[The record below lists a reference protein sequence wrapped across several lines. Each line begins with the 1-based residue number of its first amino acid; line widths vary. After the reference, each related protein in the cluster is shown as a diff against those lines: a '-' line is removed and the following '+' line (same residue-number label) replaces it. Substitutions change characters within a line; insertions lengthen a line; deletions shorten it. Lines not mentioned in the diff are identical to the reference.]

1 MTENKMDGWLFI
13 DKPIGISSFSVIRK
27 IRRILN
33 IKKIGHAGT
42 LDPFATGALGIA
54 IGEATK
60 SIDYIS
66 SIKEYEFNITF
77 GESKTTEDLEG
88 ETLERTNKIPNE
100 NDIKNIL
107 DKFTGI
113 IDQHPPKHS
122 SIKIN
127 GQRSYKLARKDINF
141 KTKSRKVTIYE
152 INHIKQLNNYTHK
165 LRVKCSSGT
174 YIRSLGRDIALRLN
188 SLGYISFLRR
198 TKISKI
204 DEKGIISLDK
214 FLELVHIGN
223 HFKMVLPIESVL
235 DDIPAVYLKKENA
248 IKFRNGQVISLFDK
262 FSDVNTLL
270 VYKEKKV
277 LGLGKIE
284 SGTLV
289 PIRMFNI

>member
-1 MTENKMDGWLFI
+1 MSDNKIDGWLFI

-27 IRRILN
+27 IRKKLN
-33 IKKIGHAGT
+33 TKKIGHAGT
-42 LDPFATGALGIA
+42 LDPFATGVLGIA

-60 SIDYIS
+60 SIDYLNDK
-66 SIKEYEFNITF
+66 KEYEFNITF

-88 ETLERTNKIPNE
+88 ETLDETNIIPNKS
-100 NDIKNIL
+100 DIKNIL
-107 DKFTGI
+107 KYFKGV

-127 GQRSYKLARKDINF
+127 GQRSYNLARKDLNF
-141 KTKSRKVTIYE
+141 ETKSRKITIYE
-152 INHIKQLNNYTHK
+152 INHIKQLNNFTHK
-165 LRVKCSSGT
+165 FRVKCSSGT
-174 YIRSLGRDIALRLN
+174 YIRSLGRDIAIRLN

-204 DEKGIISLDK
+204 DEKSIISLDK

-235 DDIPAVYLKKENA
+235 DDIPAVYLNKENA
-248 IKFRNGQVISLFDK
+248 FKFRNGQVMSIFNST
-262 FSDVNTLL
+262 SEVNSLL
-270 VYKEKKV
+270 VLKEKKV
-277 LGLGKIE
+277 VGLGKIV
-284 SGTLV
+284 SGKLV